1 MKQSIMFHSADEL
14 REWFRE
20 NHKSVPGLW
29 IRLKYEPAEGDL
41 TQEEALHT
49 AICFGWVDDRIKRID
64 DTFYRKK
71 FIPRREGSPWS
82 EEHKTIARDLEEK
95 GLMEKAGQDAVAQA
109 KLDGSWNSSSNSPA
123 TDAMLEQFTAV
134 LRPHEPAFSNFLR
147 LPPASQRTYAINYCT
162 AKREDTR
169 ARRLSSIVEKLSADA
184 IPRNASQKRN

>member
-64 DTFYRKK
+64 DTFYRKSSY
-71 FIPRREGSPWS
+71 PAEREAHG
-82 EEHKTIARDLEEK
+82 ARNIK
-95 GLMEKAGQDAVAQA
+95 P
-109 KLDGSWNSSSNSPA
+109 SPA
-123 TDAMLEQFTAV
+123 IWRKKA
-134 LRPHEPAFSNFLR
+134 
-147 LPPASQRTYAINYCT
+147 
-162 AKREDTR
+162 
-169 ARRLSSIVEKLSADA
+169 
-184 IPRNASQKRN
+184 

>member
-123 TDAMLEQFTAV
+123 TDAMLEQFTAA